1 MPDPVFTKLSALD
14 MNEPLS
20 GNVRRLFPRRDLT
33 QLDPFARLE
42 EQFMRPPAGLPP
54 HEHRGFE
61 GVTYVLAGA
70 LQHGDALMSELTA
83 PAGGILRFTAG
94 RGLFHGERPATE
106 DPREQTRV
114 LQLWVALAR
123 ADKDHPPTAEQIPP
137 DQVPVTHAE
146 GVTRRVVL
154 GPGAPLSL
162 HTEVGWL
169 DLAFTKRRVRHSEPI
184 PAEHRGL
191 VYLLDGTLEA
201 QGIRL
206 APADAL
212 LFEHLDSLELRARK
226 GARAALIHG
235 RPHREPIRPW
245 GLVVD

>member
-1 MPDPVFTKLSALD
+1 
-14 MNEPLS
+14 
-20 GNVRRLFPRRDLT
+20 
-33 QLDPFARLE
+33 
-42 EQFMRPPAGLPP
+42 
-54 HEHRGFE
+54 
-61 GVTYVLAGA
+61 VL
-70 LQHGDALMSELTA
+70 
-83 PAGGILRFTAG
+83 R
-94 RGLFHGERPATE
+94 
-106 DPREQTRV
+106 
-114 LQLWVALAR
+114 LWVALAR